1 MIEIKS
7 KVDCCGC
14 NACGDVCA
22 HKAISFKEDIE
33 GFWYPEVNRDLCTEC
48 GLCEK
53 VCPILR
59 VRSRKTGKGRARK
72 GSFLLYRAKF
82 PAFCQFSTNIYLRIV
97 DICTCKRDALCAI
110 IPIVHKGVVVPK
122 TAARVGSLESSR

>member
-1 MIEIKS
+1 MNEKTTGAAAPVVFHGRTLS
-7 KVDCCGC
+7 AGER
-14 NACGDVCA
+14 A
-22 HKAISFKEDIE
+22 
-33 GFWYPEVNRDLCTEC
+33 
-48 GLCEK
+48 EK

-97 DICTCKRDALCAI
+97 DICTCKRDAPYAI